1 MIDLQ
6 RLKDG
11 EVSVNSTEVIDLHTI
26 IQEQVISQIRH
37 LAIPP
42 FEDDEA
48 DSSLGK
54 LKCKDVSSLI
64 NDVCRSIDKGIITW
78 ANKQMEKYANTNRP
92 NSNSNKDGGPS
103 V

>member
-11 EVSVNSTEVIDLHTI
+11 EVIVNSTEVIDLHTI
-26 IQEQVISQIRH
+26 VQEQVISQIRH

-42 FEDDEA
+42 FEDVEEVNG
-48 DSSLGK
+48 LGK

-64 NDVCRSIDKGIITW
+64 NDVCRSIDEGIVEW
-78 ANKQMEKYANTNRP
+78 ANKQMEKHNGEGRT
-92 NSNSNKDGGPS
+92 
-103 V
+103 